1 MLAARVAHE
10 RNVRL
15 GEAVGYQI
23 RLDNV
28 STAKTRI
35 RFVTE
40 GVLLRQMVGDPQ
52 LAGVTVLIFDEF
64 HERHLYGDI
73 ALARALDIQRSIRPD
88 LKIVVMSATLDTDL
102 AGVPS
107 ATVQRI
113 DFPRTHVPR
122 RHRIFEAR
130 NDR

>member
-1 MLAARVAHE
+1 MKE
-10 RNVRL
+10 TSGL

-28 STAKTRI
+28 STANTRI

-52 LAGVTVLIFDEF
+52 LGGVTVLIFDEF

-102 AGVPS
+102 VESPS
-107 ATVQRI
+107 ATVQR
-113 DFPRTHVPR
+113 FGLTRTDVPR
-122 RHRIFEAR
+122 RGRIFKAP
-130 NDR
+130 NN